1 MKNIIQWLLK
11 VEQAAGKAYANAIR
25 CFHDDPEFKA
35 FLQSNAED
43 EAWHYH
49 VMASAAEHIR
59 KIPPAVPVIRI
70 DTDVNKR
77 ILGTITE
84 INDRLVQNNLGRED
98 FLKAMAATEFSEWN
112 DIFLYVVNH
121 LRKDFLEFSVVA
133 PKIQN
138 HKRAIE
144 LYLKK
149 FPGFSDKTTTL
160 ADLPKIWEEKILI
173 IEDDESVSGL
183 LKAILEDEG
192 TVDIAA
198 NGEEGFGKI
207 EETYYKLIISD
218 IDMPVLDGIQLFTI
232 VKNRYP
238 EIGHRYLFI
247 TGDLSPER
255 KTFFDQNH
263 LAYLAKPSPVAKIRQ
278 SALDILLSHGP

>member
-1 MKNIIQWLLK
+1 MKDIIRWLLK
-11 VEQAAGKAYANAIR
+11 VEQAAGTAYANAIR

-49 VMASAAEHIR
+49 IMASAAEHIR
-59 KIPPAVPVIRI
+59 KIPPGVPVIRI
-70 DTDVNKR
+70 DSDINKK
-77 ILGTITE
+77 ILGTLTD
-84 INDRLVQNNLGRED
+84 INHRLVQNSLSRED

-121 LRKDFLEFSVVA
+121 LQENFREFSVVA
-133 PKIQN
+133 PKIQS

-144 LYLKK
+144 LYLEK
-149 FPGFSDKTTTL
+149 FPGLFEKTTAL

-173 IEDDESVSGL
+173 IEDEESVSGL
-183 LKAILEDEG
+183 LEAILADEG

-198 NGEEGFGKI
+198 NGEEGYEKI
-207 EETYYKLIISD
+207 EKRYYRLIISD
-218 IDMPVLDGIQLFTI
+218 IDMPVMDGIQLFNT
-232 VKNRYP
+232 VKNLYP
-238 EIGHRYLFI
+238 EIGRRYLFI

-255 KTFFDQNH
+255 KTFFDQHH
-263 LAYLAKPSPVAKIRQ
+263 LAYLAKPSSVAKIRQ
-278 SALDILLSHGP
+278 SAMDILISH

>member
-1 MKNIIQWLLK
+1 MKDIIRWLLK

-25 CFHDDPEFKA
+25 CFHDDPEFRA

-59 KIPPAVPVIRI
+59 KISPAVPMIRI
-70 DTDVNKR
+70 DADVNKR

-84 INDRLVQNNLGRED
+84 INDRLMQNSLDRED

-112 DIFLYVVNH
+112 DIFVYVVNH
-121 LRKDFLEFSVVA
+121 LQGNFREFSVVA
-133 PKIQN
+133 PKIQS

-144 LYLKK
+144 LYLEK
-149 FPGFSDKTTTL
+149 FPGVFEKAAALTE
-160 ADLPKIWEEKILI
+160 LPKIWEEKILI
-173 IEDDESVSGL
+173 IEDEESVSGL
-183 LKAILEDEG
+183 LEAILANEG

-198 NGEEGFGKI
+198 NGEEGYEKI
-207 EETYYKLIISD
+207 EEKYYRLIISY
-218 IDMPVLDGIQLFTI
+218 IDMPVMDGIQLFNT
-232 VKNRYP
+232 VKNLYP
-238 EIGHRYLFI
+238 EIGRRYLFI

-255 KTFFDQNH
+255 KRFFDEHH
-263 LAYLAKPSPVAKIRQ
+263 LAYLAKPSSVAKIRQ
-278 SALDILLSHGP
+278 SAMDILISH